1 MPGESGRG
9 HAAELRD
16 LKRVRMG
23 TDVYVA
29 IAASA
34 GAAAPASDGVGR
46 RWSVPVA
53 TAPVAAGAALLAVV
67 RLGATGPGL
76 LAAGLLPVL
85 VVLAAID
92 LRCCLVPN
100 RIVFPA
106 FCVVLAFQL
115 AVAPEHA
122 AEWLAAAA
130 CAPLVMLMPAIVDRR
145 AVGMGD
151 VKLAALLGAAL
162 GEKVLVALLIGSVAV
177 IPVAAVMLARGGLA
191 ARRSAIPFAPFLALG
206 AAAALLG

>member
-1 MPGESGRG
+1 
-9 HAAELRD
+9 
-16 LKRVRMG
+16 
-23 TDVYVA
+23 
-29 IAASA
+29 
-34 GAAAPASDGVGR
+34 
-46 RWSVPVA
+46 
-53 TAPVAAGAALLAVV
+53 
-67 RLGATGPGL
+67 
-76 LAAGLLPVL
+76 
-85 VVLAAID
+85 
-92 LRCCLVPN
+92 VPN

-115 AVAPEHA
+115 AVAPQHA

-130 CAPLVMLMPAIVDRR
+130 CAPLVMLMPAIVDRD

-162 GEKVLVALLIGSVAV
+162 GGKVLVALLIGSVAV

-206 AAAALLG
+206 AAAVLLG